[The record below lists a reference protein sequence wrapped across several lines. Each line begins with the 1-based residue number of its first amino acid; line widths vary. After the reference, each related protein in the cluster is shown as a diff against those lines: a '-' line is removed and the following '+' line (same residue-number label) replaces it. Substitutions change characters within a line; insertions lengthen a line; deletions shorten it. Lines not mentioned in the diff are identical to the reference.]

1 MDGFHL
7 AQEVLDRAGTASR
20 KGAPFTF
27 DGAGFVALL
36 HRIRAMQP
44 GATVYAPRFDRA
56 IENPI
61 AGAIPI
67 TAAHRLVV
75 IEGNYLLLDEPPW
88 DEVRELLTACLY
100 VEIDAAVRVARL
112 IARHI
117 EFGKSADHATRHVM
131 QSDEANARLI
141 EATRSRADAVLAL
154 PA

>member
-1 MDGFHL
+1 MGRVLAELSEWIAGLVAANERCLLGLAGPPGCGKSTVAGQIAESYGDDAVLVPMDGFHL

-88 DEVRELLTACLY
+88 DEVREL
-100 VEIDAAVRVARL
+100 VAER
-112 IARHI
+112 
-117 EFGKSADHATRHVM
+117 
-131 QSDEANARLI
+131 I
-141 EATRSRADAVLAL
+141 EA
-154 PA
+154 